1 MTSTNPTM
9 TCGSPFGQIMIEAN
23 DRALVALWL
32 PGARPLE
39 SRSTPRRSVI
49 LSLVAQQLEEYFAKE
64 RREFSLPLEMSGT
77 QFQRRVWDELSLIP
91 YGTTI
96 SYGTLAQRIGHPRS
110 SRAIGQANARN
121 PIPIIVPCHRVVA
134 SNGLGGYAGGLAMKE
149 TLLQLEAR

>member
-1 MTSTNPTM
+1 
-9 TCGSPFGQIMIEAN
+9 MIEAN

>member
-1 MTSTNPTM
+1 M